1 MDDDLGNPPL
11 WAFLLTV
18 LTLLVGAAAAHLSRG
33 WLGRRSPP
41 LPGWV
46 PVLGS
51 GVLGFLVFV
60 LAFWLAAHLVDLV
73 HRL

>member
-46 PVLGS
+46 PVLGA
-51 GVLGFLVFV
+51 GVIGVSVFM
-60 LAFWLAAHLVDLV
+60 LAFLLTGSLIDLL
-73 HRL
+73 R